1 MKCPSLSILSI
12 FLFHFVFAQSSSYG
26 RVDASLIPA
35 PTAHYQ
41 EEYSF
46 DKPVNAAAWKNQ
58 KAGLHV
64 AFGTTDQSYFRTEVP
79 DADETN
85 NTLIITGWRGERLNA
100 EILIWSP
107 DTLQQVRIEVSE
119 LKGKSTQLISKGNV
133 HLNLV
138 RYVVSNYPYGARD
151 ATCGESSYKDVF
163 LMPDRL
169 EPITQYNDRFDVP
182 GKSTRPIWVSVDIPQ
197 STSAGIYLGSI
208 QIKTATQQ
216 ATLNIKINVQ
226 DQILPAPHGWQ
237 HRLDLW
243 QNPWVVAEVN
253 HVVPWSPEHLLLL
266 KKHLQLYAD
275 AGGKYI
281 TTYAI
286 HSPWS
291 DNSYRVEGG
300 MIQWIK
306 QKDNTWKFDYSIFD
320 QYVQLAMSVGI
331 DKAITVYT
339 PVPWGFR
346 FRYLDEKTGNYM
358 YESWAP
364 TSKEFK
370 EHWNIFLTDLR
381 KHLQQKGWFNKTFL
395 GINENAMEETL
406 AAINVIRNHSKDWKI
421 TYAGDWHPEL
431 ENLLDDYCFLFG
443 KESDVDVV
451 KRRAAKGFT
460 TTYYVCCNPPYPNNF
475 LFSPPI
481 EGRWMGW
488 YTAAHSYSGFLRWA
502 YDAWPADP
510 TRNAN
515 HIFWPAGDCFLVY
528 PGGYSCIRFEKM
540 REGIV
545 DYEKMRILRDKV
557 VHTNEHKAN
566 ELLKQLDQQLSVIL
580 SEKDFDT
587 KKITADVMRG
597 REIVEQLSDALVDK
611 VKGF

>member
-1 MKCPSLSILSI
+1 MRLPCIVTLL
-12 FLFHFVFAQSSSYG
+12 LFVARFASGQQQYG
-26 RVDASLIPA
+26 KIDPSLIPS
-35 PTAHYQ
+35 PVAHYQ
-41 EEYSF
+41 EEYTF
-46 DKPVNAAAWKNQ
+46 DKPMNAAAWSSQ
-58 KAGLHV
+58 KTGLHA
-64 AFGTTDQSYFRTEVP
+64 AFGTSDQLYFRAEVP
-79 DADETN
+79 EVNEKN
-85 NTLIITGWRGERLNA
+85 NTLAITGWRGERLNVQV
-100 EILIWSP
+100 LVWSP
-107 DTLQQVRIEVSE
+107 DTLQQVHIDVQE
-119 LKGKSTQLISKGNV
+119 LKGGKNNQTISKA
-133 HLNLV
+133 NLHTSIV

-151 ATCGESSYKDVF
+151 ATCGESSYKNLF

-169 EPITQYNDRFDVP
+169 ELLTPFNDRFDLP
-182 GKSTRPIWVSVDIPQ
+182 GKSTRPIWLSVDIPQ
-197 STSAGIYLGSI
+197 STAAGIYLGSV
-208 QIKTATQQ
+208 QIKSTNQQ
-216 ATLNIKINVQ
+216 TILNLRINVQ
-226 DQILPAPHGWQ
+226 DQILPTPQEWK

-253 HVVPWSPEHLLLL
+253 HVIPWSAEHLLLL

-281 TTYAI
+281 TTYAV

-291 DNSYRVEGG
+291 DNSYRLEGG
-300 MIQWIK
+300 MIEWIK
-306 QKDNTWKFDYSIFD
+306 QRDGTWKFDYNIFD

-331 DKAITVYT
+331 DKAITIYT

-346 FRYLDEKTGNYM
+346 FRYMDERSGNYI

-370 EHWNIFLTDLR
+370 EHWNIFLTDLK
-381 KHLQQKGWFNKTFL
+381 KHLQQKGWFNKTYL

-406 AAINVIRNHSKDWKI
+406 AAINVIRNHSRDWRI

-431 ENLLDDYCFLFG
+431 ENLLDDYCFLYG
-443 KESDVDVV
+443 KESDVDAV
-451 KRRAAKGFT
+451 KRRSLKGFT

-481 EGRWMGW
+481 EGRWLGW
-488 YTAAHSYSGFLRWA
+488 YTSAHRYDGFLRWA

-510 TRNAN
+510 SRNAS

-528 PGGYSCIRFEKM
+528 PGGNTCIRFEKL

-545 DYEKMRILRDKV
+545 DYEKIRILKEKV
-557 VHTNEHKAN
+557 SHTTDRKAN
-566 ELLKQLDQQLSVIL
+566 ELAKQLDQQLAAIL
-580 SEKDFDT
+580 SEKDFNT
-587 KKITADVMRG
+587 KKITADVTRG

-611 VKGF
+611 MKGF